1 MESFDPRLCEE
12 KHTNI
17 ERRVGTLEESL
28 NVNFQRVYDKVEQQT
43 LIWAEK
49 ATENARRPGWAMLTI
64 ISILST
70 VSGGLAIFLLTKGH

>member
-1 MESFDPRLCEE
+1 METFDSRLCGE

-17 ERRVGTLEESL
+17 DRRLGTLEESL
-28 NVNFQRVYDKVEQQT
+28 NVNFQRVYDKVETQT

-49 ATENARRPGWAMLTI
+49 ATENARRPGWAALTL

-70 VSGGLAIFLLTKGH
+70 ISGGLAIFLLTKGH